1 MKYLASICEQKKMFC
16 AQNLS
21 TVLALFTAQVQ
32 KENEKKNQQKQRTSN
47 LFPPYQ
53 WKTNSLHDIVKFGVK
68 IDLFSDI
75 SLFYRINA
83 FIVFVQIWIFL
94 FIHIHPL
101 IKLSLVLFTEFQRLS
116 KMCSPWVILGHFL
129 LKSAKNRSFL
139 RSRLPILQQSSPWLL

>member
-1 MKYLASICEQKKMFC
+1 MNKKKMFC
-16 AQNLS
+16 AQNWP
-21 TVLALFTAQVQ
+21 TVLTLFTAQVQ
-32 KENEKKNQQKQRTSN
+32 KQNEKNHQKPRTSN

-53 WKTNSLHDIVKFGVK
+53 WKTNSLHIIVKFGVK

-101 IKLSLVLFTEFQRLS
+101 IKLSLVLLTEFERLS
-116 KMCSPWVILGHFL
+116 KMFSPRVILSRFL
-129 LKSAKNRSFL
+129 LKSTKNRSFL
-139 RSRLPILQQSSPWLL
+139 RSRLSTLQHRSPWSL

>member
-1 MKYLASICEQKKMFC
+1 MKYLASICEQKK
-16 AQNLS
+16 N
-21 TVLALFTAQVQ
+21 VLCSKFINCFGFVHSSGT
-32 KENEKKNQQKQRTSN
+32 KRKWKKTQQKQRTSN